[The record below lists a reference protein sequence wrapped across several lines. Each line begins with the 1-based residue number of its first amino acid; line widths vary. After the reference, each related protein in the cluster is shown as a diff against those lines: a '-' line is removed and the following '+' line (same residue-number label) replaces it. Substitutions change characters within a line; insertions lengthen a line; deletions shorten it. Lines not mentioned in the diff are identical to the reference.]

1 MFGDCKVN
9 DSITSRPRDI
19 TLTPA
24 LILDLD
30 VFERNVELLAAKA
43 RKWGV
48 SLRPHAKTHK
58 SAEIALRQLHAGAIG
73 VTCATLGE
81 ADLMARSG
89 VPSILISSPLVTE
102 AHVARLVSMM
112 GSTSEILLV
121 VDSILGL
128 ERLSAA
134 ARTANRVLRVLVDY
148 DVGQHRTGCATI
160 DGACRLAALVAGS
173 HGLEF
178 RGIQAYAG
186 HIQHIENVEQRESA
200 AHEVLARVQQLR
212 SALRDL
218 GLNPAICTGSGTG
231 TADFDGP
238 STVFTELQAGSYIFM
253 DVEYLSIQW
262 PGQQDSSYGPA
273 LFVDTTVISAGWPDH
288 VTTDAGVKAF
298 SQGGPPPRLLN
309 LDARLKYKCDSDEH
323 GHIETGNSAPLPT
336 TGTRIT
342 CVVPHCDPTVS
353 LYREYLCVRDDIVV
367 CSWPIEPRR

>member
-1 MFGDCKVN
+1 MFEDLMVN
-9 DSITSRPRDI
+9 DSIASRPRDN

-24 LILDLD
+24 LILDLNI
-30 VFERNVELLAAKA
+30 FEKNIELLAAKA
-43 RKWGV
+43 RKWSV

-58 SAEIALRQLHAGAIG
+58 SADIALRQIHAGAIG

-81 ADLMARSG
+81 ADLMVRSG
-89 VPSILISSPLVTE
+89 VPSVLISSPLVTE
-102 AHVARLVSMM
+102 AQIARLVQML
-112 GSTSEILLV
+112 GGTSEILLV

-134 ARTANRVLRVLVDY
+134 AQTANRAVSVLVDC
-148 DVGQHRTGCATI
+148 DVGQHRTGCTTFG
-160 DGACRLAALVAGS
+160 DACRLAALVAGS

-186 HIQHIENVEQRESA
+186 HIQHIESIQERERA
-200 AHEVLARVQQLR
+200 AHETLARVQQLR

-238 STVFTELQAGSYIFM
+238 STVFTELQVGSYIFM

-262 PGQQDSSYGPA
+262 PGQQDSPYAPA
-273 LFVDTTVISAGWPDH
+273 LFVDTTVISAGWPGH

-323 GHIETGNSAPLPT
+323 GHIETRNSASLPAV
-336 TGTRIT
+336 GTRTT

-353 LYREYLCVRDDIVV
+353 LYGEYLCVRNDTVA